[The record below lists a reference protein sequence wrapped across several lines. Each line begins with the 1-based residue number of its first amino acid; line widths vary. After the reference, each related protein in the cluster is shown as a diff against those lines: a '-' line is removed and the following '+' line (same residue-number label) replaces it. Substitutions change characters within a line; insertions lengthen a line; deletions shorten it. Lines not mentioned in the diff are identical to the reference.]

1 MSVSSGTVSL
11 FATAAF
17 AIAAAGGVAYG
28 LKHKS
33 EIQRAIAEI
42 KISVAAKS
50 ATGTDADGA
59 GGDQSQSSDDSS
71 ENNGDVTLRA
81 GNSGH
86 FETPA
91 EINGRSVD
99 VMVDTG
105 ATMVAMTYEDAER
118 AGIFPRPSEFTASA
132 STANGIAKFAPVNIG
147 SITIGNITVR
157 NVQGAVSERGKLKTT
172 LLGMTFLSRLN
183 VEMRKNVLVL
193 RQ

>member
-1 MSVSSGTVSL
+1 MTVSSGTVSL

-17 AIAAAGGVAYG
+17 AIAAACGAAYG
-28 LKHKS
+28 LRHKS
-33 EIQRAIAEI
+33 EIERTIAEI
-42 KISVAAKS
+42 KTHIAARNSSPEKN
-50 ATGTDADGA
+50 ATADEPQA
-59 GGDQSQSSDDSS
+59 GDQTGYD
-71 ENNGDVTLRA
+71 GDVTLRA
-81 GNSGH
+81 GNGGH
-86 FETPA
+86 FETAA

-99 VMVDTG
+99 VLVDTG

-118 AGIFPRPSEFTASA
+118 AGIFLRPSDFTASA

-147 SITIGNITVR
+147 TISVGNITVR
-157 NVQGAVSERGKLKTT
+157 NVQGAVSERGKLRTT

>member
-17 AIAAAGGVAYG
+17 AIAAAGGLAYG

-33 EIQRAIAEI
+33 EIQRTIAEI
-42 KISVAAKS
+42 KTNFAAKS
-50 ATGTDADGA
+50 APNKDVDSE
-59 GGDQSQSSDDSS
+59 DQSPASENS

-118 AGIFPRPSEFTASA
+118 AGIFLRPSEFTQSA

-147 SITIGNITVR
+147 TVTIGNITVR
-157 NVQGAVSERGKLKTT
+157 NVQGAVSERGKLRTT

>member
-1 MSVSSGTVSL
+1 MTVSSGTVSL
-11 FATAAF
+11 FATAVF
-17 AIAAAGGVAYG
+17 AIAAAGGAAYG
-28 LKHKS
+28 LMHKS

-42 KISVAAKS
+42 KTNVAAKS
-50 ATGTDADGA
+50 ASKDTDRDGA
-59 GGDQSQSSDDSS
+59 DQVPTNDNS
-71 ENNGDVTLRA
+71 ENSGDVTLRA

-105 ATMVAMTYEDAER
+105 ATMIAMTYEDAER
-118 AGIFPRPSEFTASA
+118 AGIFLNPSDFTGSA

-147 SITIGNITVR
+147 SVSIGNITVR
-157 NVQGAVSERGKLKTT
+157 NVQGAVSERGKLRTT